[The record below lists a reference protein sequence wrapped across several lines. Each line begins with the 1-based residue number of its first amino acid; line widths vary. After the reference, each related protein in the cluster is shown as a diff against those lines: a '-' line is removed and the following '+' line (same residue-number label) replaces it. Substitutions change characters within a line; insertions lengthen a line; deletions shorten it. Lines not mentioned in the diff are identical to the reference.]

1 MEVFAVFERWS
12 GRTRGQRPGRLAAGL
27 AALSLA
33 ALPFGGVA
41 QAQSED
47 GLLVPSVPMM
57 VVDAEAVTEGNS
69 GQKAMVFPVAMS
81 QLPVLPVK
89 VELKTKDRTAT
100 AGSDYQAT
108 TVTLEFKA
116 GNPLIQHVRV
126 PIMGD
131 TTVEPDETLGL
142 EMVQL
147 SGPATAVDKLGVG
160 RILNDD
166 LQAPSPTPT
175 PLPLLRVDDLTVD
188 EPVSGTAVAQVKV
201 SVSPAP
207 APGADVSVNF
217 ATQFSTGPGA
227 ADGNDFVSTSGTLT
241 FSAGGPGFK
250 NIPVTIKSGLPN
262 EGVETF
268 KVVLSQPQN
277 ATFGDPEAV
286 VSIVDLDIDPCLI
299 NPHLP
304 GCEFP
309 LPPTS

>member
-1 MEVFAVFERWS
+1 MEVFAVFEQWS
-12 GRTRGQRPGRLAAGL
+12 VRTRGQRPGRLAAGL

-89 VELKTKDRTAT
+89 VELKTKDRTAN

-116 GNPLIQHVRV
+116 GNPLIQQVKV
-126 PIMGD
+126 PIIGD

-142 EMVQL
+142 EIVQL

-166 LQAPSPTPT
+166 QPPPPPA
-175 PLPLLRVDDLTVD
+175 LRIDDLTVD
-188 EPVSGTAVAQVKV
+188 EPLSGTAVAQVRV
-201 SVSPAP
+201 SLSSTPASPVTFHFETVL
-207 APGADVSVNF
+207 G
-217 ATQFSTGPGA
+217 TGPGN
-227 ADGNDFVSTSGTLT
+227 ADGNDLVTTSGDRTLT
-241 FSAGGPGFK
+241 STAPLFL
-250 NIPVTIKSGLPN
+250 PVTIKSGVPN
-262 EGVETF
+262 EPPETF
-268 KVVLSQPQN
+268 KMVLSQVQN
-277 ATFGDPEAV
+277 ASLADGEAV
-286 VSIVDLDIDPCLI
+286 VTILDGLADIDPCLI